1 MSATVCNVS
10 MVIFYFLA
18 FVLSLVW
25 THAEYIKE
33 HPGRN
38 SPTAPTGPHFLTPAT
53 QRNVSTTLGQTAYLH
68 CRVAQLGEKQQV
80 SWIRKKDLHVLSS
93 GMLLFASDLRFQ
105 VIHPEGTDKWTL
117 QIKYAQV
124 RDAGVY
130 ECQVNTVPK
139 ISQSY
144 FLSVVASRASIHG
157 PEYVKAGSTI
167 NLTCVINQPHMQG
180 LVHWYH
186 NGNILDYE
194 GPVSIATRGDH
205 MSTVSHLTIKE
216 ATPKHSGNYTCWPTS
231 AHWDSILINVVVE
244 GEQPA
249 AMQTGVGVAPSA
261 GILTPILLPLLLH
274 ALSNA
279 LVDPLA
285 LR

>member
-1 MSATVCNVS
+1 MSAAVCNVS

-105 VIHPEGTDKWTL
+105 VRG
-117 QIKYAQV
+117 
-124 RDAGVY
+124 
-130 ECQVNTVPK
+130 
-139 ISQSY
+139 
-144 FLSVVASRASIHG
+144 ASRASIHG